1 MVFIKKS
8 YFFISKYNLKACFID
23 NFATE
28 KKKIDL
34 FNAHDSGLHKVK

>member
-1 MVFIKKS
+1 MAFIKKS
-8 YFFISKYNLKACFID
+8 YFFISKYSQKACFID